1 MNFKSLFTRKKAKES
16 MSEEDSHDPAREK
29 RREIH
34 DIIKSLKIEQHQKQE
49 FHIRVEQLPLEE
61 LDDYKLQMEEKAG
74 TSREQSEAISE
85 GEAEEHYIGKHTSE
99 TLQQELFSLMNTK
112 PAFRDRYW
120 NQKFDDIQKEI
131 EQIQNP
137 RVKRRLRDKARA
149 MLDGE
154 G

>member
-1 MNFKSLFTRKKAKES
+1 

-61 LDDYKLQMEEKAG
+61 LDDYQAQMEQKSG
-74 TSREQSEAISE
+74 TPREQAEAISE
-85 GEAEEHYIGKHTSE
+85 GEAEAHHIGKHTPE

-112 PAFRDRYW
+112 PAFRNKSW
-120 NQKFDDIQKEI
+120 NDKYERVQRLIDDIKD
-131 EQIQNP
+131 P
-137 RVKRRLRDKARA
+137 RVKRRLRDKAKA
-149 MLDGE
+149 MFQGE
-154 G
+154 Q